1 MFISFP
7 THHTKFVANQENRSK
22 SYIDNCF
29 YIAEDKIQDDETL
42 KILDL
47 IAKKNI
53 VLNTGHISGI
63 ENYNLVNYA
72 IKAGIKKILIPAN
85 NLNDEEIIN
94 LKNLDVMFEFSYFF
108 ISKATQIPLTHVDSE
123 KHTINKLEINK
134 LKEFIK
140 IVSCEKVIL
149 SSDCGVSVLPKP
161 HLGFKNFISLIKDLG
176 FSTNDIKKMIST
188 NSKNLFNI

>member
-1 MFISFP
+1 
-7 THHTKFVANQENRSK
+7 
-22 SYIDNCF
+22 
-29 YIAEDKIQDDETL
+29 
-42 KILDL
+42 
-47 IAKKNI
+47 
-53 VLNTGHISGI
+53 
-63 ENYNLVNYA
+63 
-72 IKAGIKKILIPAN
+72 
-85 NLNDEEIIN
+85 
-94 LKNLDVMFEFSYFF
+94 MFEISYYFL
-108 ISKATQIPLTHVDSE
+108 SKATQIPINHVDSE

>member
-1 MFISFP
+1 M
-7 THHTKFVANQENRSK
+7 
-22 SYIDNCF
+22 
-29 YIAEDKIQDDETL
+29 
-42 KILDL
+42 
-47 IAKKNI
+47 
-53 VLNTGHISGI
+53 
-63 ENYNLVNYA
+63 
-72 IKAGIKKILIPAN
+72 PAN
-85 NLNDEEIIN
+85 NLNDDEIIN

>member
-1 MFISFP
+1 
-7 THHTKFVANQENRSK
+7 VAKQEYRSK

-29 YIAEDKIQDDETL
+29 YVAEDKIQNDETL

-53 VLNTGHISGI
+53 ALNTGHISGT

-134 LKEFIK
+134 LKKFIK
-140 IVSCEKVIL
+140 IIGCEKVIL